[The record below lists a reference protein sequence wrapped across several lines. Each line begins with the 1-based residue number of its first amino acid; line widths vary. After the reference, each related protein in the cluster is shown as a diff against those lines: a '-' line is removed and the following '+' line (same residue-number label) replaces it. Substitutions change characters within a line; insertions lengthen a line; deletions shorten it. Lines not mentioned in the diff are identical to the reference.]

1 MFGAASNNK
10 ISPLWLEY
18 FQRLA
23 CEGNSL
29 HDMKEGHLD
38 GWGIAGYLGKWTVH
52 FGRSSGSAVT
62 EAVAFEKAAGK
73 AVTANS
79 KIVIAHMRS
88 ASEGVVE
95 LENSHPFICGD
106 WIFCHNGTIEGYK
119 KLELAKYTYDGG
131 TDSERFF
138 KYLIDSLGNKPVK
151 DYPELIRISVSR
163 IKDVCKSTSLS
174 FLLANDR
181 YLIGYR
187 DFSED
192 EDYYTLY
199 YSYSE
204 KHSLSF
210 CSEPIPGFDWEP
222 LSNGQLIIADKEGGV
237 LYGI

>member
-23 CEGNSL
+23 LEGNSL
-29 HDMKEGHLD
+29 KDMKEGHID

-52 FGRSSGSAVT
+52 FGRSSGSAAEET
-62 EAVAFEKAAGK
+62 EAFEKAAHK
-73 AVTANS
+73 AVSSNS
-79 KIVIAHMRS
+79 KIVVAHMRS
-88 ASEGVVE
+88 ASEGKVN
-95 LENSHPFICGD
+95 LENSHPFIHGE
-106 WIFCHNGTIEGYK
+106 WIFCHNGTIESYQNF
-119 KLELAKYTYDGG
+119 ELAKYQYEGG

-138 KYLIDSLGNKPVK
+138 KYLIDRLGNKPVK
-151 DYPELIRISVSR
+151 DYPELIREAVCR
-163 IKDVCKSTSLS
+163 IKDVCKCSSLS

-181 YLIGYR
+181 YLMGFR
-187 DFSED
+187 DYSED

-222 LSNGQLIIADKEGGV
+222 MANGQLIIADKEGGI